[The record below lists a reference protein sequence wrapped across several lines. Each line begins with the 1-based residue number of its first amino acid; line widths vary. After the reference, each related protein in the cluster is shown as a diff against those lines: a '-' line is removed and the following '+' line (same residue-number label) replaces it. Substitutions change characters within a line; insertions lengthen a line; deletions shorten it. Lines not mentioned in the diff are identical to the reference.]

1 MSLKAIY
8 SRSLSTAEGLHSSL
22 SSTFSKDSITLYSE
36 DSGSGKAYSDLLSR
50 PDISGVIIAL
60 PIPAQPDFIKQ
71 ALLAGKHVL
80 SEKPVAKD
88 LATAKELI
96 QWYHSKIDTSKVSWG
111 VAENF
116 RFLGRFQ
123 YGADQVQRLGRVL
136 GFRLRMHA
144 FVKPGSKYYETA
156 WRKVPDYQGGFLLD
170 GGVHFIAGMRQLLG
184 RDAKM
189 TRVSAYTAQL
199 QEHLPPI
206 DTVDATV
213 RLANGSSG
221 TFSVSFG
228 TTFTGVDY
236 VVACEKGT
244 VDVGFDKTIVKEEG
258 EERSEDFPED
268 KNGVRQEVK
277 AWAESIAQG
286 KQNPL
291 QSPEEALA
299 DLEIVSLLALLFVH
313 RKSTNLFVSSSSRL

>member
-1 MSLKAIY
+1 M
-8 SRSLSTAEGLHSSL
+8 
-22 SSTFSKDSITLYSE
+22 
-36 DSGSGKAYSDLLSR
+36 
-50 PDISGVIIAL
+50 IIAL
-60 PIPAQPDFIKQ
+60 PIPAQPEFIKQ

-88 LATAKELI
+88 LATAQELMK
-96 QWYHSKIDTSKVSWG
+96 WYHDQIDVSKVTWG

-116 RFLGRFQ
+116 RFLSRFR
-123 YGADQVQRLGRVL
+123 YGADQVQQLGRVL
-136 GFRLRMHA
+136 GFQVKVHL
-144 FVKPGSKYYETA
+144 FVKPGSKYYETS

-170 GGVHFIAGMRQLLG
+170 GGVHFIAGMRLLLG
-184 RDAKM
+184 QDAKM

-213 RLANGSSG
+213 KLANGATG

-228 TTFTGVDY
+228 TTFTGVAY

-244 VDVGFDKTIVKEEG
+244 VDVGFDKTTVKRGDDEK
-258 EERSEDFPED
+258 SESFPED

-286 KQNPL
+286 KQDPL
-291 QSPEEALA
+291 QSPEEGLA
-299 DLEIVSLLALLFVH
+299 DLEIVSLFLLTMTRQVMLT
-313 RKSTNLFVSSSSRL
+313 SASLSA